1 MTQLI
6 GLTPSADPGPTGAAD
21 GMIKDG
27 VTADGVIKDAT
38 DATFMQDVIA
48 VSMDVPVIVDFWAPW
63 CGPCKQLTPALEKV
77 VLAAGGAVKLVKVNI
92 DASPAIAEQL
102 RIQSI
107 PTVYG
112 FFGGRPL
119 DGFQGALPE
128 SQLRQFVDK
137 LIEMSGGTRGGSS
150 VAEALE
156 KARQAF
162 DAGDVGTAGAIYAQ
176 ILDLESS
183 SLDAAAGL
191 GRCLLAEGR
200 IDEAKGLLAQIPAE
214 DHDKPA
220 IASLRAAIDLAGQA
234 GGADGTIADL
244 METVAHDEN
253 NHQARFDLANAL
265 YAAGKKEAAVH
276 ELLEIVRR
284 DREWDDAAG
293 RKQLL
298 KYFDAFGPT
307 DPLTL
312 SARRKLSSLLFS

>member
-6 GLTPSADPGPTGAAD
+6 GLTPTPDSDAAS
-21 GMIKDG
+21 GGSSEPVIKDG
-27 VTADGVIKDAT
+27 S
-38 DATFMQDVIA
+38 DATFMQDVVA
-48 VSMDVPVIVDFWAPW
+48 ASMDTPVIVDFWAPW

-77 VLAAGGAVKLVKVNI
+77 VTEARGAVRLVKVNI
-92 DASPAIAEQL
+92 DENPGVAEQL

-107 PTVYG
+107 PTVYA

-128 SQLRQFVDK
+128 SQLKKFIDK
-137 LIEMSGGTRGGSS
+137 LIEASGGTRGGSS

-156 KARQAF
+156 KAQQAF
-162 DAGDVGTAGAIYAQ
+162 DAGDLGTAGAIYAQ
-176 ILDLESS
+176 ILELEPS

-200 IDEAKGLLAQIPAE
+200 IDDAKGLLAQIPAE
-214 DHDKPA
+214 EQDKPA
-220 IASLRAAIDLAGQA
+220 IKSLQAAIDLAERTGDA
-234 GGADGTIADL
+234 GGRIAEL
-244 METVAHDEN
+244 MEQVAHNEED
-253 NHQARFDLANAL
+253 HQARLDLADAL
-265 YAAGKKEAAVH
+265 YAVGKREAAVH

-284 DREWDDAAG
+284 DREWNEAAA

-298 KYFDAFGPT
+298 KYFEAFGPT
-307 DPLTL
+307 DPLTV